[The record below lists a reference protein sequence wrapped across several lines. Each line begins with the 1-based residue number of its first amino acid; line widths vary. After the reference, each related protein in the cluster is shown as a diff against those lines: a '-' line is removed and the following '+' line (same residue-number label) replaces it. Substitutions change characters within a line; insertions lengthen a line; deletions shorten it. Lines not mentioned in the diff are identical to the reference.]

1 MQLREGIV
9 EDCGDDEAARVQP
22 VGLLHNVS
30 QRAQIVTASDSDLV
44 AVVHVVLRDA
54 VWEEVEVL
62 GLLLLGDWERQR
74 HHGVEGDGHTIT
86 LRATHRALELTMEQ
100 ICHDGLIALQVLVP
114 SLFGSL
120 NLRLVRL
127 LVHLDVRLLTL
138 SVEIFAH

>member
-1 MQLREGIV
+1 MQLFEFVVVDGCDNIAALLDTVSIIHDFPEGPQVI
-9 EDCGDDEAARVQP
+9 
-22 VGLLHNVS
+22 
-30 QRAQIVTASDSDLV
+30 TASDLDLV
-44 AVVHVVLRDA
+44 AVVHVVLCNA

-86 LRATHRALELTMEQ
+86 LRAAHRALELTMEQ

-114 SLFGSL
+114 SLLGSL

-127 LVHLDVRLLTL
+127 LVHLNVRLLTL